1 MRELSTYALSNSQE
15 DGTLG
20 LVFGQG
26 LELGPGLGLT
36 SDLHGL
42 RIWVLLCRDS
52 AVVHTQFECVCACA
66 CACACACVCVC
77 VGVFVFVCVCVR
89 SLSFC
94 LCLMVF
100 LAGTSLIKP
109 CSLRLSLA
117 GVSEEL
123 PEDPLKRT
131 RANVGA

>member
-52 AVVHTQFECVCACA
+52 AVVHTHIRVCVCFF
-66 CACACACVCVC
+66 CVCVC
-77 VGVFVFVCVCVR
+77 AFALVLFVFNGFPR
-89 SLSFC
+89 RNF
-94 LCLMVF
+94 
-100 LAGTSLIKP
+100 P
-109 CSLRLSLA
+109 
-117 GVSEEL
+117 
-123 PEDPLKRT
+123 
-131 RANVGA
+131 N

>member
-52 AVVHTQFECVCACA
+52 AVVHTHIR
-66 CACACACVCVC
+66 VCVC
-77 VGVFVFVCVCVR
+77 FFLCVCVCVR
-89 SLSFC
+89 SRFVC
-94 LCLMVF
+94 V
-100 LAGTSLIKP
+100 
-109 CSLRLSLA
+109 
-117 GVSEEL
+117 
-123 PEDPLKRT
+123 
-131 RANVGA
+131 